1 MHARYTDASRRRIS
15 TRNVHDHVR
24 YMLSPVGLSSVCNV
38 RAPYSAGNFY
48 AVWYIGHSLISW
60 KILRRSSQGNP
71 SVEEGGGLEA
81 RGVAKY
87 SDFGLIE
94 GYIWMYKLVLVS
106 NRKSYMSF

>member
-1 MHARYTDASRRRIS
+1 ME
-15 TRNVHDHVR
+15 
-24 YMLSPVGLSSVCNV
+24 
-38 RAPYSAGNFY
+38 NFTEI
-48 AVWYIGHSLISW
+48 VPGEP
-60 KILRRSSQGNP
+60 LRRG
-71 SVEEGGGLEA
+71 GGGLEA